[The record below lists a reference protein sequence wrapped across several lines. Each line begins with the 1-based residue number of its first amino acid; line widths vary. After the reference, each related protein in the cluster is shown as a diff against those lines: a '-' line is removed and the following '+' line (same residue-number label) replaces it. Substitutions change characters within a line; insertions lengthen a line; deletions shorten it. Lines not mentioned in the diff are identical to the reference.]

1 MVRILRRR
9 LAVGE
14 RHHTAMLVPTSDG
27 FHAVVDDQV
36 WKRAAESAS
45 GRQRLRFVIAHELG
59 HTFFYRPG
67 SPPTRRQPP
76 DRLEERFCHRFATSL
91 LVPPPAA
98 RQASLEMAGLQALA
112 RSYDVSPRVAAWA
125 IARAQPSVMLLWL
138 RRSPH
143 PVRGGNEAMRVEW
156 GASERFIARGES
168 LKSELAKLAP
178 GEHGESTEMLH
189 LAGRQELVHI
199 QAWRF
204 ASSMFLVVRP
214 SAASSETVAA
224 TQLALF

>member
-1 MVRILRRR
+1 
-9 LAVGE
+9 
-14 RHHTAMLVPTSDG
+14 
-27 FHAVVDDQV
+27 
-36 WKRAAESAS
+36 
-45 GRQRLRFVIAHELG
+45 
-59 HTFFYRPG
+59 
-67 SPPTRRQPP
+67 
-76 DRLEERFCHRFATSL
+76 
-91 LVPPPAA
+91 
-98 RQASLEMAGLQALA
+98 
-112 RSYDVSPRVAAWA
+112 
-125 IARAQPSVMLLWL
+125 
-138 RRSPH
+138 
-143 PVRGGNEAMRVEW
+143 MRVEW